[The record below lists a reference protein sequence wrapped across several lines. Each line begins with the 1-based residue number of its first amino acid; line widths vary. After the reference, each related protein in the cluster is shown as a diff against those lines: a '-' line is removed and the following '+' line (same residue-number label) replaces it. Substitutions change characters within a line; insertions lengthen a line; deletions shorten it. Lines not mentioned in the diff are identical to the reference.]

1 MARADLYALR
11 VPGLVEGF
19 PPVVV
24 GDVLRVRV
32 ASARAGI
39 TRHDERADAQ
49 TNERSQPHDHL
60 FARRVADVGV
70 VVQSVVPRAGVVVV
84 AAPRALSRPAR
95 PERNPNLAWK
105 PEEAIA
111 QTVVTEMTCHVRF
124 AIDHATFRAQRRALA
139 AAAANAAIGVALDAM
154 ARRRA
159 GDASAPRASES
170 CESSRP
176 PSDDAVATPSTEAVV
191 AHLNDE
197 QRKVVLDVLRGDA
210 ERGGRGR
217 GVSPYCV
224 LGPPGTGKTVTVVAA
239 AAAALASDPRAR
251 VLLVAPA
258 AFAADVV
265 CSRLCEFMR
274 ADAAAAAGFEPF
286 ARPSKKKIE
295 VEKGGGG
302 GGGEGAEDAEGAEG
316 ADTSDDDDE
325 PSTSPAWT
333 WTIARVNDPRRDP
346 SSVKKDVLPFC
357 VAADAPVARRARV
370 VVASCASA
378 GLLADAYVDDVV
390 ARWTVADGA
399 LSPGTIDVPYPDAAT
414 AAAERAAFTHV
425 FVDEAGQATTPETLV
440 PLRLATRRTSVV
452 LSGDPA
458 QLGPTVHS
466 VVAGRGRCD
475 DDDDDDDDG
484 DGEMTPGLTT
494 SMLEMASGGGCGAR
508 ATRLVRNYRSHRDI
522 IDLSSRLF
530 YRDGLV
536 ACAREETTALPR
548 VLTSAPS
555 TSTRGAGSGLPL
567 AATRGNESL
576 GFVDDDQDDDDDD
589 DDEGH
594 LAAAAAVTRSR
605 VVFYAVK
612 GAQTRESARG
622 DSPSYYNPIE
632 AHALV
637 ELLAGWLD
645 RDAAR
650 GDDAD
655 AAKDGGA
662 GASAVYA
669 SPRLR
674 ASDVGV
680 IAPYRAQVLRLRLLL
695 RGRGLGAVRVGTVD
709 DYQGQEEKVVFIS
722 ATATRTPH
730 PALLRA
736 AGMTTGGGQL
746 GFLACPRRFNVAT
759 TRAKCLNVV
768 VGHPSALSHWP
779 HWAALL
785 RRCALAGACFGPG
798 MDDGSDVGQNRQNA
812 DRRGGSYPHPGPGG
826 DDVGAA
832 VAALAEL
839 SLLGGGAAEAE
850 EDDDAMARSAFSE
863 EQAWRV
869 AL

>member
-1 MARADLYALR
+1 M
-11 VPGLVEGF
+11 
-19 PPVVV
+19 
-24 GDVLRVRV
+24 
-32 ASARAGI
+32 
-39 TRHDERADAQ
+39 
-49 TNERSQPHDHL
+49 
-60 FARRVADVGV
+60 
-70 VVQSVVPRAGVVVV
+70 
-84 AAPRALSRPAR
+84 
-95 PERNPNLAWK
+95 
-105 PEEAIA
+105 
-111 QTVVTEMTCHVRF
+111 
-124 AIDHATFRAQRRALA
+124 
-139 AAAANAAIGVALDAM
+139 
-154 ARRRA
+154 
-159 GDASAPRASES
+159 
-170 CESSRP
+170 
-176 PSDDAVATPSTEAVV
+176 
-191 AHLNDE
+191 
-197 QRKVVLDVLRGDA
+197 
-210 ERGGRGR
+210 
-217 GVSPYCV
+217 
-224 LGPPGTGKTVTVVAA
+224 
-239 AAAALASDPRAR
+239 
-251 VLLVAPA
+251 
-258 AFAADVV
+258 
-265 CSRLCEFMR
+265 
-274 ADAAAAAGFEPF
+274 
-286 ARPSKKKIE
+286 
-295 VEKGGGG
+295 
-302 GGGEGAEDAEGAEG
+302 
-316 ADTSDDDDE
+316 
-325 PSTSPAWT
+325 
-333 WTIARVNDPRRDP
+333 
-346 SSVKKDVLPFC
+346 
-357 VAADAPVARRARV
+357 ARRARV

-494 SMLEMASGGGCGAR
+494 TMLEMASGGGCGAR

-680 IAPYRAQVLRLRLLL
+680 IAPYRAQVVRLRHAAS
-695 RGRGLGAVRVGTVD
+695 RARAGRGAR
-709 DYQGQEEKVVFIS
+709 
-722 ATATRTPH
+722 RH
-730 PALLRA
+730 
-736 AGMTTGGGQL
+736 GGRL
-746 GFLACPRRFNVAT
+746 
-759 TRAKCLNVV
+759 
-768 VGHPSALSHWP
+768 
-779 HWAALL
+779 
-785 RRCALAGACFGPG
+785 
-798 MDDGSDVGQNRQNA
+798 
-812 DRRGGSYPHPGPGG
+812 PGPGG
-826 DDVGAA
+826 EGGVHLRDGDEDAAPRAPPRGGDDDRGRAA
-832 VAALAEL
+832 RLPRVPASIQRRDDARQVSQRRRRSSERAVSLAALGRAVTAMRAGRRVLRAGDGRRERRGAE
-839 SLLGGGAAEAE
+839 
-850 EDDDAMARSAFSE
+850 
-863 EQAWRV
+863 
-869 AL
+869 

>member
-1 MARADLYALR
+1 
-11 VPGLVEGF
+11 
-19 PPVVV
+19 
-24 GDVLRVRV
+24 
-32 ASARAGI
+32 
-39 TRHDERADAQ
+39 
-49 TNERSQPHDHL
+49 
-60 FARRVADVGV
+60 
-70 VVQSVVPRAGVVVV
+70 
-84 AAPRALSRPAR
+84 
-95 PERNPNLAWK
+95 
-105 PEEAIA
+105 
-111 QTVVTEMTCHVRF
+111 
-124 AIDHATFRAQRRALA
+124 
-139 AAAANAAIGVALDAM
+139 
-154 ARRRA
+154 
-159 GDASAPRASES
+159 
-170 CESSRP
+170 
-176 PSDDAVATPSTEAVV
+176 
-191 AHLNDE
+191 
-197 QRKVVLDVLRGDA
+197 
-210 ERGGRGR
+210 
-217 GVSPYCV
+217 
-224 LGPPGTGKTVTVVAA
+224 
-239 AAAALASDPRAR
+239 
-251 VLLVAPA
+251 
-258 AFAADVV
+258 
-265 CSRLCEFMR
+265 
-274 ADAAAAAGFEPF
+274 
-286 ARPSKKKIE
+286 
-295 VEKGGGG
+295 
-302 GGGEGAEDAEGAEG
+302 
-316 ADTSDDDDE
+316 
-325 PSTSPAWT
+325 
-333 WTIARVNDPRRDP
+333 
-346 SSVKKDVLPFC
+346 
-357 VAADAPVARRARV
+357 
-370 VVASCASA
+370 
-378 GLLADAYVDDVV
+378 
-390 ARWTVADGA
+390 
-399 LSPGTIDVPYPDAAT
+399 
-414 AAAERAAFTHV
+414 
-425 FVDEAGQATTPETLV
+425 
-440 PLRLATRRTSVV
+440 
-452 LSGDPA
+452 
-458 QLGPTVHS
+458 
-466 VVAGRGRCD
+466 
-475 DDDDDDDDG
+475 
-484 DGEMTPGLTT
+484 
-494 SMLEMASGGGCGAR
+494 
-508 ATRLVRNYRSHRDI
+508 
-522 IDLSSRLF
+522 
-530 YRDGLV
+530 
-536 ACAREETTALPR
+536 
-548 VLTSAPS
+548 
-555 TSTRGAGSGLPL
+555 
-567 AATRGNESL
+567 L

-632 AHALV
+632 ANALV

-768 VGHPSALSHWP
+768 VGHPGALSHWP

-863 EQAWRV
+863 EQPWRV